1 MENLLL
7 KSVELKHVAKQ
18 QQRQQKK
25 IEKPTV
31 AMSKLQPNSMHSI
44 NSGSILL
51 FLFSFLEDSVCVEG
65 GDLVEE
71 THLTAQH

>member
-1 MENLLL
+1 M
-7 KSVELKHVAKQ
+7 SVELKHVAKTN
-18 QQRQQKK
+18 

-51 FLFSFLEDSVCVEG
+51 FLFSFLEDSVRVEG
-65 GDLVEE
+65 GDLAEE
-71 THLTAQH
+71 PHLAIQH